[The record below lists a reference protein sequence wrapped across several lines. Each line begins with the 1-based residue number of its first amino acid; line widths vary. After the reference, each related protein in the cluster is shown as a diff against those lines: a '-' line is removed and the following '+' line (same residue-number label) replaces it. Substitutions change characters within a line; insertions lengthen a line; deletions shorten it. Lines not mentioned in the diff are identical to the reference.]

1 MLSRL
6 HGIDTRRSKENEK
19 GPLFQARGLGDKK
32 EHQLNVNCY
41 TKPNLPLPQKN
52 LYMIF
57 FLGQ

>member
-6 HGIDTRRSKENEK
+6 HGIDTRKSKENEK

-57 FLGQ
+57 F